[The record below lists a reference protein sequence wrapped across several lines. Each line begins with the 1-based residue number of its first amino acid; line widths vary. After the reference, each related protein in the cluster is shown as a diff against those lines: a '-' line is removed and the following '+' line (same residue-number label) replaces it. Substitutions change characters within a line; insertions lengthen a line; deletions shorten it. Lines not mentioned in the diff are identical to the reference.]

1 MKFFALPI
9 SLLEMRNTIVRMVKA
24 HHPPE
29 DGGNAANGIH
39 IELLKGLLRTH
50 ETYMVPLFAKVQTL
64 FNELNEEDKDK
75 GLFDPKLF
83 EDDKE
88 IFNLSLLITI
98 VLTSPVLRSTLR
110 NKVDWKELMKV
121 NWDELMKAVAEE
133 KKAEAEDEEDS
144 N

>member
-1 MKFFALPI
+1 
-9 SLLEMRNTIVRMVKA
+9 MRNTIVRMVKS
-24 HHPPE
+24 HYPPE

-110 NKVDWKELMKV
+110 NKMDWKELMKV
-121 NWDELMKAVAEE
+121 NWDELMKPVAEE

>member
-1 MKFFALPI
+1 
-9 SLLEMRNTIVRMVKA
+9 MRNTIVRMVKA
-24 HHPPE
+24 HYPPE
-29 DGGNAANGIH
+29 DGGYAANRIH

-121 NWDELMKAVAEE
+121 NWDELMKPVAEE